1 MPFAA
6 GLRDSLQLRGSQLST
21 EFTRGDSLERMLDRD
36 LLAVEQMADGELIT
50 SILLLSPDGRTL
62 SHGSAPNLPRSYREA
77 IDGVEIGPSV
87 GSCGTAAYF
96 GQPVYVTDIAADSL
110 WDDYRYLALSHG
122 LRSCWSTPIR
132 DIEGVVI
139 GTFAIYRRT
148 PGCPTKDELDAIAMI
163 TEHVAQAIMW
173 ARDAGFKRA
182 PPRLRLV
189 CDNDA
194 VRHGASA
201 RPDGLLLDLAKLESI
216 ATDLERYAIG
226 VDSEKA
232 RAALRA
238 VAEDSRN
245 LVRFIR
251 FQIQSRDGSGA

>member
-6 GLRDSLQLRGSQLST
+6 GLRDSLQLRGSKLST

-50 SILLLSPDGRTL
+50 SILLLSPDGKTL
-62 SHGSAPNLPRSYREA
+62 SHGSAPNLPQSYREA
-77 IDGVEIGPSV
+77 IDGVEIGPCA

-96 GQPVYVTDIAADSL
+96 GQPVYVTDIAGDSL
-110 WDDYRYLALSHG
+110 WDDYRHLALPHG

-132 DIEGVVI
+132 DTAGITI

-148 PGCPTKDELDAIAMI
+148 PGCPTKDEIDAIDMI

-173 ARDAGFKRA
+173 ARDAGSKRA
-182 PPRLRLV
+182 PSHLRLV
-189 CDNDA
+189 CDNDS
-194 VRHGASA
+194 VPD
-201 RPDGLLLDLAKLESI
+201 RPSTRPSGLLRDLAKLESI
-216 ATDLERYAIG
+216 ATDLESYAIG

-251 FQIQSRDGSGA
+251 FQIESRDGSGA